1 MILKVVY
8 FCMMS
13 ALTLSIQASAQHQEG
28 QFETDFDHRVQFK
41 LVKQTDKQYYLE
53 VARLGGVSFERMN
66 LFTTRKAKQICGDM
80 GYSIKYLDG
89 VESFDDRNAKP
100 NYIFPSL
107 TVEINCP

>member
-1 MILKVVY
+1 MKILY
-8 FCMMS
+8 FCVMS
-13 ALTLSIQASAQHQEG
+13 AFALSMQAHAQDQKG

-41 LVKQTDKQYYLE
+41 LVKQTDKQYHLE

-66 LFTTRKAKQICGDM
+66 LFTTRKAKRICGDM
-80 GYSIKYLDG
+80 GYSIKYLEG

-107 TVEINCP
+107 TVEISCP